1 MAAWT
6 ARTDLLFHRAG
17 ATWLVVDPVTDQVHS
32 LNPAAF
38 WLWHHCDGRAADRQ
52 LGQWLAE
59 DAGIPLAQALADV
72 ARGLDDLRQKDLI
85 LPGEPHE

>member
-1 MAAWT
+1 VAASV

-17 ATWLVVDPVTDQVHS
+17 LIWLFVDPVTDQVHS

-38 WLWHHCDGRAADRQ
+38 WLWYHCDGHTSDDQ

-59 DAGIPLAQALADV
+59 DAGISLEQALADTR
-72 ARGLDDLRQKDLI
+72 RGLEDLRVKGLLVPD
-85 LPGEPHE
+85 